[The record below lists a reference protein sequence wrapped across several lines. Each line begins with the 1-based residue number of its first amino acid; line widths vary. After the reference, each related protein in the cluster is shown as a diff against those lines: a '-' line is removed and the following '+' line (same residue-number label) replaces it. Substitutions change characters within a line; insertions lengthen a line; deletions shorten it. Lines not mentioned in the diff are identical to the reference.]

1 MGGAPEEQSQ
11 GTQEQIV
18 AEEVI
23 CTVDEEVFVAVRQHG
38 RMCTENWLWLAGS
51 AGDGTDGRAHS
62 SHFFAVRTRESNT
75 CVQFFITRMLG
86 SVHARQATVIL

>member
-38 RMCTENWLWLAGS
+38 RMCTENWLWLAE
-51 AGDGTDGRAHS
+51 AQATA
-62 SHFFAVRTRESNT
+62 
-75 CVQFFITRMLG
+75 RMDVPTAPIFLRYGLG
-86 SVHARQATVIL
+86 SPTRVYNFSSRECLDLCTPDKRP